1 MSASS
6 SRFACWRSHARHMPL
21 QAVHKFHKRVKE
33 HVELHR
39 AFIALQTTYMAG
51 MRSLYG
57 QGKVASEIESA
68 IAKISTATTTYVEWL
83 MKNIHGQPLLAQF
96 AH

>member
-1 MSASS
+1 MIP
-6 SRFACWRSHARHMPL
+6 SHRHMPP

-39 AFIALQTTYMAG
+39 AFIAFQTSYLAG
-51 MRSLYG
+51 MRTLYG
-57 QGKVASEIESA
+57 QGKVTAEIESA

-83 MKNIHGQPLLAQF
+83 MKHIHGWDLAAQGT
-96 AH
+96 H